1 VASKQNEEV
10 VVQQPTPVVVFTV
23 SPQEAQAIVAVLA
36 EQKIASGLAPIV
48 AKLVDQ
54 ANQQ

>member
-1 VASKQNEEV
+1 MAIKEEGV
-10 VVQQPTPVVVFTV
+10 VVQPTPVVVFTV